1 MQPESSDQM
10 LYSFLA
16 GNEISGGG
24 YCVSDDYMST
34 MQSLCGSSSSTS
46 SYYPLAIS
54 GIGETMAQDRALAA
68 LRNHKEAERRRRE
81 RINSH
86 LNKLR
91 NVLSCNSKTDK
102 ATLLAKVVQRVKE
115 LKQQTLEI
123 SESDQTLLPSETDEI
138 SVVLHYGDYSNDGHI
153 IFKASLCCDD
163 RSDLLPDLMEILK
176 SLHMKTL
183 RAEMVTLGGRTR
195 SVLVVAAD
203 KEMHGVESVHF
214 LQNALKSLLE
224 RSSKSLMEQRSS
236 GGAGERSKRRRALD
250 QIIMV

>member
-10 LYSFLA
+10 LYSFLT
-16 GNEISGGG
+16 GNQISGGG
-24 YCVSDDYMST
+24 FCVSDDYMST
-34 MQSLCGSSSSTS
+34 MPTLCGSNSSTS

-54 GIGETMAQDRALAA
+54 GIGETLAQDRAIAA

-81 RINSH
+81 RISSH

-115 LKQQTLEI
+115 LKQQTLEV
-123 SESDQTLLPSETDEI
+123 SDAEQTLLPSETDEI
-138 SVVLHYGDYSNDGHI
+138 SVLHYEDYSNEGHI
-153 IFKASLCCDD
+153 IFKVSLCSDD
-163 RSDLLPDLMEILK
+163 RSDFLSDLMEILK

-183 RAEMVTLGGRTR
+183 RAEIVTLGGRTR
-195 SVLVVAAD
+195 TVLVVAAD
-203 KEMHGVESVHF
+203 KEMPGVESVHF

-224 RSSKSLMEQRSS
+224 RSSKSLKERSS
-236 GGAGERSKRRRALD
+236 GAGGGERLKRRRALD
-250 QIIMV
+250 HSIMV

>member
-16 GNEISGGG
+16 GNEISRGG
-24 YCVSDDYMST
+24 YCGSDDYMST

-115 LKQQTLEI
+115 LKQQTLKI
-123 SESDQTLLPSETDEI
+123 SESDQTLLPSETDAI
-138 SVVLHYGDYSNDGHI
+138 SVRHYGDYSNDGHI

-183 RAEMVTLGGRTR
+183 RAEIVTLGGRTR
-195 SVLVVAAD
+195 SVLVVAAE

-224 RSSKSLMEQRSS
+224 RSSKSLMERSS
-236 GGAGERSKRRRALD
+236 GGAVERSKRRRALD

>member
-1 MQPESSDQM
+1 MQPETSDQM
-10 LYSFLA
+10 LYSFLT
-16 GNEISGGG
+16 GNELSGGG
-24 YCVSDDYMST
+24 FSISGDHYMST

-54 GIGETMAQDRALAA
+54 GIGETVAQDRAIAA

-123 SESDQTLLPSETDEI
+123 TDSDQTLLPSETDEI
-138 SVVLHYGDYSNDGHI
+138 SVLHYGDYSNDGHI

-163 RSDLLPDLMEILK
+163 RSDLLPDIMEILK

-183 RAEMVTLGGRTR
+183 RAEISTLGGRTR

-224 RSSKSLMEQRSS
+224 RSSKSLMERTS
-236 GGAGERSKRRRALD
+236 GGGERSKRRRALD
-250 QIIMV
+250 HIIMV

>member
-1 MQPESSDQM
+1 MQPESSDQI
-10 LYSFLA
+10 LYSFLT
-16 GNEISGGG
+16 GNQISGGRF
-24 YCVSDDYMST
+24 CVSEDYMST
-34 MQSLCGSSSSTS
+34 LCGSSSSTS

-54 GIGETMAQDRALAA
+54 STGETVAQDRAIAA

-86 LNKLR
+86 LTKLR

-123 SESDQTLLPSETDEI
+123 SDDSDQTLLPSETDEI
-138 SVVLHYGDYSNDGHI
+138 SVLHYGDYSNDGHI
-153 IFKASLCCDD
+153 IFKASLCCDE

-183 RAEMVTLGGRTR
+183 RAEMATLGGRTR

-203 KEMHGVESVHF
+203 KDMHGVESVHF

-224 RSSKSLMEQRSS
+224 RSSKSLMERSS
-236 GGAGERSKRRRALD
+236 GGGGGGENGQNDAVRWITA
-250 QIIMV
+250 